1 MSKSTTIECPT
12 CAGQGVYCDD
22 CLSTGSI
29 TVVGP
34 VAVFVEELHSQLA
47 AATAR
52 AEAAE
57 ADAIHWVPVSECL
70 PPTGRR
76 VLAAYNDG
84 RATMTIRTLHIP
96 PHTVLCYGDYEEP
109 EWDEE
114 SDASYFPGGWYEAVE
129 DGEYAF
135 IGPLS
140 GTVTHWAQL
149 PKLPEVQP

>member
-52 AEAAE
+52 ADAAE
-57 ADAIHWVPVSECL
+57 KLRQITAAKIQELLALADEYGSYCNRSGIKGAVPQTFSEWL
-70 PPTGRR
+70 TQQ
-76 VLAAYNDG
+76 
-84 RATMTIRTLHIP
+84 
-96 PHTVLCYGDYEEP
+96 
-109 EWDEE
+109 
-114 SDASYFPGGWYEAVE
+114 S
-129 DGEYAF
+129 
-135 IGPLS
+135 
-140 GTVTHWAQL
+140 
-149 PKLPEVQP
+149 EVQP